1 VPASESAAHHPDFL
15 WRNPDPKPSYDIV
28 IVGGGLHGLATAF
41 YLAANHGISNVAV
54 VEKTWLGSG
63 NAVRNT
69 TVIRS
74 NYLRDE
80 SAALYEH
87 SLELWATLPQVL
99 DYDLLFDQRGVLNL
113 HHSVANI
120 RDGHRLMYAN
130 RLNGIDAEWLDPRSV
145 GEFCPIIN
153 LSPAIRYPV
162 VGATLQRR
170 GGIAR
175 HDAVVFAL
183 ARAANRLGVDLIQNC
198 EVTGF
203 ERSGDRVVGVRTSRG
218 TIGAGRVGLVGA
230 GRSPLLAAMAGIALP
245 LHSSPLQALVSEVL
259 EQVLP
264 CVVMSGT
271 VHVYL
276 SQAHKGELVMGAGRD
291 HYTSYAQRG
300 SYWIIEAQ
308 LAAALE
314 LFPILRRAHLLRTW
328 AGIVDVT
335 PDASPIVGTTPIR
348 DLFVNCGWGTGGF
361 KATPGS
367 GWVFAHTLA
376 HGAPHP
382 LNAPFSLHRFETGAL
397 IDEHGAAA
405 VAH

>member
-1 VPASESAAHHPDFL
+1 MPSHEPAAPHPDFL
-15 WRNPDPKPSYDIV
+15 WRNPDPKPSYDVV
-28 IVGGGLHGLATAF
+28 IVGGGLHGLSTAF
-41 YLAANHGISNVAV
+41 HLAKNHGLANVAV
-54 VEKTWLGSG
+54 VERAWLGSG

-87 SLELWATLPQVL
+87 SLKLWETLPHVL

-113 HHSVANI
+113 HHSVADV
-120 RDGHRLMYAN
+120 RAGQRLVSAN
-130 RLNGIDAEWLDPRSV
+130 RLNGIDAEWLDAQSV
-145 GEFCPIIN
+145 KEFCPIIN
-153 LSPAIRYPV
+153 TSPEIRYPV

-183 ARAANRLGVDLIQNC
+183 ARAADRLGIDLIQNC

-203 ERSGDRVVGVRTSRG
+203 EKIGDRVVGVATTRG
-218 TIGAGRVGLVGA
+218 RIGAGRVGLVGA
-230 GRSPLLAAMAGIALP
+230 GRSPLLAKLAGFEIP
-245 LHSSPLQALVSEVL
+245 IHSSPLQAMVSEVL
-259 EQVLP
+259 EQVLN
-264 CVVMSGT
+264 CVVMSST
-271 VHVYL
+271 VHVYI

-300 SYWIIEAQ
+300 SFWILESQI
-308 LAAALE
+308 AAALE
-314 LFPILRRAHLLRTW
+314 LFPIFRRAHLLRTW

-335 PDASPIVGTTPIR
+335 PDASPIIGLTPYR
-348 DLFVNCGWGTGGF
+348 DLFLNCGWGTGGF

-376 HGAPHP
+376 HGEPHP
-382 LNAPFSLHRFETGAL
+382 LNAPFSLARFETGEL